1 MVKLN
6 TPFEQKETL
15 SHEGT
20 KMIFAYVLG
29 KVEAGTETSVLN
41 TIKSLK
47 EMKKA
52 SLTYGTYDICV
63 EAQFT
68 SMEELDNFIINV
80 LRKING
86 IKETVTLIASKTVFS
101 QPGEA
106 VAFG

>member
-1 MVKLN
+1 LN
-6 TPFEQKETL
+6 KKKPP
-15 SHEGT
+15 HEGT
-20 KMIFAYVLG
+20 KMIYAYVLG
-29 KVEAGTETSVLN
+29 KIEAGTETNVLN
-41 TIKSLK
+41 TIKNLK

-52 SLTYGTYDICV
+52 SLTYGTYDLCV

-68 SMEELDNFIINV
+68 TMEELNNFVINV
-80 LRKING
+80 LRKIKG